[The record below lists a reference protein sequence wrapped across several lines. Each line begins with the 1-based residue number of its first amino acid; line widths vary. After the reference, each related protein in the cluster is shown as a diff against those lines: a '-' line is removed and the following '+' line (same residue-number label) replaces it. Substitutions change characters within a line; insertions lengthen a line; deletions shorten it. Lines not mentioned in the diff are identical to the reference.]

1 MNELKVFNSP
11 EFGQVRTFDKGGE
24 PWFVGKDVAT
34 ILGYERTAD
43 AIRAHV
49 DDDDKGVGEIQ
60 TPGGKQKI
68 VIINESGLYSLVL
81 SSKLPTAKK
90 FKHWITS
97 EVLPAI
103 RKTGGYI
110 ANAETMTDAEIMSKA
125 LLIAK
130 QTIESREQRI
140 HSLEA
145 ETERMKPKEIFADA
159 VSASNSSI
167 LIGDLA
173 KILHGNGI
181 KIGRGRLFA
190 WMREHGFLIKQ
201 KGTSYNMPTQRAME
215 LGLFRVK
222 EGSYVDGKGNNII
235 TKTTKVTGKG
245 QQYFINK
252 FLAEKS

>member
-11 EFGQVRTFDKGGE
+11 EFGQVRTFDKDGE
-24 PWFVGKDVAT
+24 PWFVGKDVAI

-49 DDDDKGVGEIQ
+49 DEDDKGVGEIQ